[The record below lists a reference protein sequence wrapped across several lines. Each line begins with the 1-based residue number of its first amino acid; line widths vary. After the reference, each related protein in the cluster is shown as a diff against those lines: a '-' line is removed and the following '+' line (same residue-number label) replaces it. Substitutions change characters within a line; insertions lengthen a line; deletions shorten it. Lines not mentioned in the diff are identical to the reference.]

1 MLRPSRQGVVIAA
14 ALLLA
19 IAAVAWSGTRSKHR
33 TVNAGFWFEPVSFD
47 GSEPMADRLG
57 GAITLREMQK
67 IEAVAF
73 SEIMQAFSG
82 FRVEFSRSR
91 EATYRMRVVQ
101 SLRHPML
108 PKMPAPSAESRAVTG
123 IGGQG
128 AVNFQL
134 LANNAIAY
142 APEDA
147 DRATM
152 VAAIGRGIGRAAAH
166 EFAHQFL
173 GTAPIHDSRDIQS
186 YEYRSADRRE
196 QYYGPMRWDIA
207 RPLLENR
214 LGSTVPPK
222 PNSTY

>member
-1 MLRPSRQGVVIAA
+1 MPKPSRQKVVIAA

-19 IAAVAWSGTRSKHR
+19 IAAVAWSGTRSHR
-33 TVNAGFWFEPVSFD
+33 TVTAGFWFEPVSFK

-57 GAITLREMQK
+57 GAITPGEMQK

-73 SEIMQAFSG
+73 SEITQAFGG
-82 FRVEFSRSR
+82 FRVEFSTSH

-101 SLRHPML
+101 SLRHPMA
-108 PKMPAPSAESRAVTG
+108 PRAPAPSAESRAVTG

-142 APEDA
+142 APEGA
-147 DRATM
+147 DRETI

-173 GTAPIHDSRDIQS
+173 GAAPIHDSRDIQS

-207 RPLLENR
+207 RPLLGKR
-214 LGSTVPPK
+214 LGRRGPPNPDT
-222 PNSTY
+222 PN